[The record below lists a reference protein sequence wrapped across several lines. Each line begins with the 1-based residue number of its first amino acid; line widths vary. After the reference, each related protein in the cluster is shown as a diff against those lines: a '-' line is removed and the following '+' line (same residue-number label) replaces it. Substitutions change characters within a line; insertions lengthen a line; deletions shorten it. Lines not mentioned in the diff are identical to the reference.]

1 MSCVITDFDNRQT
14 ASKNIFISAIP
25 PKPASKVFKYVFS
38 PLTFTYVVNRLR
50 YADMN
55 ILGVGEGSQ
64 ESGPSL
70 IKIDMKKME
79 LNLVCSR
86 ACIMG

>member
-1 MSCVITDFDNRQT
+1 MLIHLQILLKFTGKMSCVITDFDNRQT

-38 PLTFTYVVNRLR
+38 PLTFTYVVNRPR

-55 ILGVGEGSQ
+55 ILEDGERP
-64 ESGPSL
+64 E
-70 IKIDMKKME
+70 
-79 LNLVCSR
+79 NLVLV
-86 ACIMG
+86 